1 MGFSEADAGP
11 DRNRSESTMA
21 DDIQIRC
28 INKTDRQSAHE
39 RIRAIGGLNPNG
51 TRWNLTV
58 SEAIAGIKAG
68 KWTFWTSA
76 SGVRAN
82 VIIAKTEQGHEYL
95 KTVSDGVHPNN
106 LLALPEC
113 P

>member
-1 MGFSEADAGP
+1 
-11 DRNRSESTMA
+11 MA
-21 DDIQIRC
+21 NDIQILC

-39 RIRAIGGLNPNG
+39 RIHSIGGLNQDG
-51 TRWNLTV
+51 TRWKLSV
-58 SEAIAGIKAG
+58 ADAIAGIKAK
-68 KWTFWTSA
+68 KWTFWTRA
-76 SGVRAN
+76 AGVRAD